1 MIKMHRSKKNIF
13 SFFHFFTL
21 DIENIYD
28 LIDKELKA
36 NSKLLIQQKKQIR
49 EYKRHGSEWVEC
61 MVDKSRF

>member
-49 EYKRHGSEWVEC
+49 EYKRHGSE
-61 MVDKSRF
+61 